1 MLTNLGQLWTSTGRK
16 AEQTDTRQHIV
27 RQKPDQQR
35 RDQNE
40 PEPQE
45 PKEDLAEAS
54 IDSLILF
61 LQSALPE
68 NDSENTIPAAE
79 SPPATETAKHNK
91 HAAAAANAYQNA
103 SGQRRAPAKQERPA
117 SQARPSKLSAEE
129 VKTIHT
135 LLNDLRNLQEN
146 GTRALPIRDG
156 ENFLDS
162 LVQAIRRAR
171 HN

>member
-16 AEQTDTRQHIV
+16 AEHTDARQHII
-27 RQKPDQQR
+27 RQNPDQPR
-35 RDQNE
+35 RKQNE

-45 PKEDLAEAS
+45 PEEDLAEAS

-61 LQSALPE
+61 LQSALPAE
-68 NDSENTIPAAE
+68 DSENAI
-79 SPPATETAKHNK
+79 PATETPAAEPTEQNK

-103 SGQRRAPAKQERPA
+103 SGQRHAPARKEQKP
-117 SQARPSKLSAEE
+117 SQAQPSKLSAEE

-135 LLNDLRNLQEN
+135 LLNDLRNLQTS
-146 GTRALPIRDG
+146 GIQSLPIREG

-162 LVQAIRRAR
+162 LVKAIRRAR
-171 HN
+171 HS